1 MSTRIRIEHFSVIKD
16 HIIFDSDLSVCLQKE
31 DRDIIN
37 RENSDL
43 SGENFNP
50 LNGKRKE
57 LIIYN
62 KTASNF
68 TGLEE
73 NIVIVG
79 FNRIT

>member
-43 SGENFNP
+43 SGENIYP
-50 LNGKRKE
+50 LNEKRKE

-73 NIVIVG
+73 NIVIVW
-79 FNRIT
+79 FNHII